1 VAAVGDI
8 MNVTLVP
15 FGNSRFN
22 TLGKLQCQHGEDE
35 CKADSWEQCA
45 ISNYPDFSDHWPF
58 YLCVEAA
65 SKKCGEGA
73 GTCVLEKMEG
83 CATSAGL
90 DYSKLSA
97 CTGNKAE
104 ANRLQHTFS
113 DLTPSEHT
121 YVPWVVVDGKV
132 SQNSDKLIKQVCKAY
147 KGTKPAAC
155 KKAEADEVAE
165 ATEAT
170 VSAATCSAAW

>member
-1 VAAVGDI
+1 

-22 TLGKLQCQHGEDE
+22 SGKLECQHGEDE

-45 ISNYPDFSDHWPF
+45 ISNYPDFSQHWPF

-65 SKKCGEGA
+65 SKSCGEGA
-73 GTCVLEKMEG
+73 GKCVLGKIEG
-83 CATSAGL
+83 CASSSGL
-90 DYSKLSA
+90 DFAKLSA

-104 ANRLQHTFS
+104 ANRLQHEFS
-113 DLTPSEHT
+113 KLTPSDHQ
-121 YVPWVVVDGKV
+121 YVPWVTVDGKL
-132 SQNSDKLIKQVCKAY
+132 SKDSDKLIKQVCKAY

-155 KKAEADEVAE
+155 KKAEADDEEVE
-165 ATEAT
+165 AGDVAKSAT
-170 VSAATCSAAW
+170 SCSAEW

>member
-1 VAAVGDI
+1 MG
-8 MNVTLVP
+8 
-15 FGNSRFN
+15 
-22 TLGKLQCQHGEDE
+22 QEDE

-104 ANRLQHTFS
+104 ANRCMPQRKFGLSPPLIAFETL
-113 DLTPSEHT
+113 LTAPPRPLACRHPS
-121 YVPWVVVDGKV
+121 
-132 SQNSDKLIKQVCKAY
+132 SS
-147 KGTKPAAC
+147 
-155 KKAEADEVAE
+155 EAPLCRPPPSL
-165 ATEAT
+165 TG
-170 VSAATCSAAW
+170 CSTRFPT